1 MTSWSLQENWHVSNI
16 KPQTLICVFL
26 DLVSVD
32 VTSSPNM
39 AEIAEE
45 SKVKYTFLGKSGLK
59 VSNIC
64 LGTMTFGENNN
75 GRPGQCDESLTH
87 QILDRYS
94 AWGGNFLDT
103 ADVYG
108 LGNSEKVVGTWLQR
122 QKRED
127 FVVATKCRGNMGYN
141 VNSVGLSRRH
151 ITKSI
156 DDSLQRL
163 HTDYV
168 DVYQTHGF
176 DNATPVEETYR
187 TLDDLVRCGKVRYV
201 GVSNVTGWQLQKIVD
216 TQRQLGLN
224 PIVSLQQQY
233 SLASRDSELEPFQ
246 VCKNEGIGVLPWSPL
261 KGGLLTGKVKRGE
274 KPTEGRVGWV
284 AQDARRGMQ
293 SHPLWSAMPD
303 KVFDIIDSA
312 EAIGKKHGCTIAQVS
327 IRWLL
332 QRDVT
337 TSVIIGATSL
347 AQLDQNMAV
356 NGWSLS
362 ADEMAQLDQV
372 SAPDLPYPY
381 EMVDR
386 MNTGRVNSYANDF
399 YVKSVTS

>member
-1 MTSWSLQENWHVSNI
+1 MVKNGLVVS
-16 KPQTLICVFL
+16 
-26 DLVSVD
+26 
-32 VTSSPNM
+32 
-39 AEIAEE
+39 
-45 SKVKYTFLGKSGLK
+45 
-59 VSNIC
+59 
-64 LGTMTFGENNN
+64 
-75 GRPGQCDESLTH
+75 RTH
-87 QILDRYS
+87 L
-94 AWGGNFLDT
+94 
-103 ADVYG
+103 
-108 LGNSEKVVGTWLQR
+108 
-122 QKRED
+122 
-127 FVVATKCRGNMGYN
+127 
-141 VNSVGLSRRH
+141 
-151 ITKSI
+151 
-156 DDSLQRL
+156 
-163 HTDYV
+163 
-168 DVYQTHGF
+168 F

-274 KPTEGRVGWV
+274 KPLQGRLGWV
-284 AQDARRGMQ
+284 AQDARRAYQ
-293 SHPLWSAMPD
+293 SHPLWHALPEQM
-303 KVFDIIDSA
+303 FDIVDTA
-312 EAIGKKHGCTIAQVS
+312 EAIGKIYGRTIAQVS

-362 ADEMAQLDQV
+362 ADEMAQLDKI
-372 SAPDLPYPY
+372 STTELPYPY
-381 EMVDR
+381 EMIFRANEDR
-386 MNTGRVNSYANDF
+386 MNHYISGGF
-399 YVKSVTS
+399 VKSLGS